1 MRRYNIR
8 NPDDREYLEH
18 VVLSS
23 ADLTEALRDHDV
35 VTADEWRAR
44 MDAMEAT
51 PAVEAAVVA
60 QIGGES

>member
-1 MRRYNIR
+1 MKRYDIR

-51 PAVEAAVVA
+51 R
-60 QIGGES
+60 